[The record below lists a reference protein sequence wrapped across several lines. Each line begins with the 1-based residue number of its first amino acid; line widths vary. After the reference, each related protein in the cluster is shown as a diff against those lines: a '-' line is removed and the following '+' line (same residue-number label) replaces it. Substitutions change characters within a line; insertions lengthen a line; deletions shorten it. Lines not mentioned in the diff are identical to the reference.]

1 MTKRAAAT
9 AFAIASLLTACSPA
23 ARNETAEAGE
33 AIAADANATM
43 REAVSDIDAASDKAF
58 GAAENAID
66 SVGNSIDAAT
76 AQGKA
81 KTSEAL
87 RDAADA
93 IEGSGERSGE
103 K

>member
-1 MTKRAAAT
+1 MKTVFAVTAAA
-9 AFAIASLLTACSPA
+9 IAMLLAGCSPTA
-23 ARNETAEAGE
+23 QNETAEAAE

-43 REAVSDIDAASDKAF
+43 REAVSDLDAASDKAF

-66 SVGNSIDAAT
+66 SVGNTIDTAT
-76 AQGKA
+76 DKGKA
-81 KTSEAL
+81 KASEAL

-93 IEGSGERSGE
+93 IE

>member
-1 MTKRAAAT
+1 MIKRAAAT
-9 AFAIASLLTACSPA
+9 ALAIASLLAACSPA
-23 ARNETAEAGE
+23 AQNEAAEAAD

-66 SVGNSIDAAT
+66 SVGNSIYAAT
-76 AQGKA
+76 AKGKA

-93 IEGSGERSGE
+93 IEGSGG